1 MYWIA
6 IKCNERRARKR
17 TGEELKGKENDE
29 RSKRHHIGIKTYRRK
44 KCEIEKRKQHNNLI
58 EICIVLLLLKKKRTK
73 PREYS
78 RTVSIPDKARSPYHE
93 ETVTGPAERHDHNSR
108 RRAAGVELLSD
119 VGRERE
125 VIDKK
130 ICGVGDHA
138 PDVPSI
144 FKATRSRIWKVESVD
159 EDEIDEEETRRRQAK
174 EKRREHVYV
183 SHATKHTALSPIRQ
197 QNGRLGL
204 SLALP
209 AFLHPLPACLR
220 RPTLSGYPT
229 VVLRLERVDKLSL
242 SYLERLLEQ
251 ALTRRSNSNI
261 QIASLTA
268 CHVAKRFQLGTY
280 LASES
285 LPRANGASTTQK
297 TTRKPAP
304 LVHIPAL
311 KETEKKEDSKKEVV
325 RHNVRNVFYSLTHG
339 FFVSPN
345 ANYLPDIPPLKED
358 MRSIFEG
365 LHPRF
370 AFDNYFYLAL
380 VPQRVRYDIPM
391 FQCLAPLSCRLER
404 VSTSGVEGY
413 RLNEKL
419 CAQWEALERVTI
431 RIQRKLL
438 RRTAG
443 TYLDTCGTPYPST
456 LGYSSVWNTR
466 EQALRAVRLGRTA
479 FTLRFAFLSYL
490 IMCELNKERR
500 TWDELVSDP
509 EDPVPLAICNSF
521 AASWICDFTVP
532 RVGAFVEICCQQHP
546 FAGRAWFQDIPCFLA
561 FHVPIWFAYGNNPHP
576 SVHISKI
583 AEEYRLNYL
592 PNDLSVYVLRKA
604 TTDGHDTDN
613 SISIANQYAA
623 GYDTPAVMDK
633 NDYYGYYRQEKKP
646 SSRAFVMRRVC
657 KTTVYEVDVREHT
670 AYVSLIDEHYPT
682 HAYLENRAPELNYR
696 QSRDDT
702 YDTFIAR
709 EKKINAALASTEST
723 AQREERLARETKNA
737 SQPVPDKY
745 GPTVFAWI
753 GERPHVYRQL
763 VKLED
768 IPALWERTSLEN
780 RTFNAFRNEY
790 DVDDRLF
797 YEYQRRN
804 ESELVHNNEDTARLG
819 AEIMPKIPMK
829 VDVGPADMILRE
841 GSVIPDT
848 EAIRSVIIQRFGYRS
863 PLTSWKSVTREGKE
877 WVEGNKVTKMYRTLG
892 NWERGDNFADDTLR
906 PEEFVPLA
914 DFIVQV
920 KDGQTPSYELSD
932 LSPWSG
938 RLQCPP
944 RYNALKVRQLTSYR
958 RSFDGK
964 QTGEQWYLLLA
975 IGEDKLETVN
985 GCRILT
991 DMATNVLHLQRGRF
1005 GETEDAIFHS
1015 LVRRGIRVRLLRPVH
1030 STFKLAESREWT
1042 RTVGNKPL
1050 GIGIKPNGVELS
1062 IQDYKVYIR
1071 MRDELLNGP
1080 AGRAALLRGGIVW
1093 RLAWGKCSVE
1103 ETSEG
1108 PDVENEAAHARIAI
1122 ERIGAE
1128 TYAEAT
1134 LSLQDMY
1141 IIVGVHRISN
1151 HKTAGPASHASIT
1164 SWWPTD
1170 ETWSTSG
1177 YGTGYWTHAA
1187 EVWFQ
1192 RRLRMLK
1199 EGKAKAMTQN
1209 EWRKSLRHTLSDSD
1223 KFLQCIERLSS
1234 RRVSQRM

>member
-1 MYWIA
+1 M
-6 IKCNERRARKR
+6 
-17 TGEELKGKENDE
+17 
-29 RSKRHHIGIKTYRRK
+29 
-44 KCEIEKRKQHNNLI
+44 
-58 EICIVLLLLKKKRTK
+58 
-73 PREYS
+73 
-78 RTVSIPDKARSPYHE
+78 
-93 ETVTGPAERHDHNSR
+93 
-108 RRAAGVELLSD
+108 
-119 VGRERE
+119 
-125 VIDKK
+125 
-130 ICGVGDHA
+130 
-138 PDVPSI
+138 
-144 FKATRSRIWKVESVD
+144 
-159 EDEIDEEETRRRQAK
+159 
-174 EKRREHVYV
+174 
-183 SHATKHTALSPIRQ
+183 
-197 QNGRLGL
+197 
-204 SLALP
+204 
-209 AFLHPLPACLR
+209 
-220 RPTLSGYPT
+220 
-229 VVLRLERVDKLSL
+229 
-242 SYLERLLEQ
+242 
-251 ALTRRSNSNI
+251 
-261 QIASLTA
+261 
-268 CHVAKRFQLGTY
+268 
-280 LASES
+280 
-285 LPRANGASTTQK
+285 STSTS
-297 TTRKPAP
+297 
-304 LVHIPAL
+304 PAL

-413 RLNEKL
+413 RLSEKL

-804 ESELVHNNEDTARLG
+804 ESELVHNNEDTARSASPIPQSARVFPPRLAADDLDWG

-829 VDVGPADMILRE
+829 VDVGPAGLLDNETMTQMANTLLDDGDLDMILRE

-1005 GETEDAIFHS
+1005 GETGDAIFHS

-1108 PDVENEAAHARIAI
+1108 PDVENEAAHARVAI

-1141 IIVGVHRISN
+1141 IIVGVHRIC
-1151 HKTAGPASHASIT
+1151 TYTSHSI
-1164 SWWPTD
+1164 
-1170 ETWSTSG
+1170 
-1177 YGTGYWTHAA
+1177 
-1187 EVWFQ
+1187 V
-1192 RRLRMLK
+1192 
-1199 EGKAKAMTQN
+1199 
-1209 EWRKSLRHTLSDSD
+1209 RKS
-1223 KFLQCIERLSS
+1223 KYA
-1234 RRVSQRM
+1234 